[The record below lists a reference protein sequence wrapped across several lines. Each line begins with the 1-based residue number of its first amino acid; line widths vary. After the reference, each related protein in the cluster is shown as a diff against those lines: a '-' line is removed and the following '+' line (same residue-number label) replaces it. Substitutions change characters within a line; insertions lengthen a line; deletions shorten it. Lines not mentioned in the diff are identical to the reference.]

1 MQLLSAIRQQR
12 RARCDIALAVVWFA
26 LSTKALE
33 GSSLRG
39 GQRESPKLFPSQRP
53 CWEPSQ
59 PMAVVSSHASPTS
72 VIDTVARP
80 VRVLASHWPA
90 FCPPPPLSCSHK
102 RRNFASGIKHCGRV
116 ERKCCV
122 ATDSRPPG
130 ECTQH
135 RTKTCMFRMM
145 SHGAAARRATTV
157 VITSQRAS
165 TLCAAAKTFYLSVD
179 GGM

>member
-90 FCPPPPLSCSHK
+90 FCPPPFLVPTSGATLPQESSIAVGLNENAVWRQTVALLESVHSTVRTVRK
-102 RRNFASGIKHCGRV
+102 RVCFG
-116 ERKCCV
+116 
-122 ATDSRPPG
+122 
-130 ECTQH
+130 
-135 RTKTCMFRMM
+135 
-145 SHGAAARRATTV
+145 
-157 VITSQRAS
+157 
-165 TLCAAAKTFYLSVD
+165 
-179 GGM
+179 